1 MGTTYVSVAPKVS
14 KIGGVTPTQFIQA
27 PLQAKLSVAR
37 VFWLYGVAGSLV
49 YGGLEFFID
58 PGNTFLM
65 RIYSIGGFLYS
76 AYVIVGTYRCSV
88 NCSTE
93 AMARFVRISSII
105 SLILLPILTYFELSG
120 AFSSDLS
127 QLEQLNL

>member
-1 MGTTYVSVAPKVS
+1 M
-14 KIGGVTPTQFIQA
+14 TPTQFIQA

-49 YGGLEFFID
+49 YGCLEFFLD
-58 PGNTFLM
+58 PGNMFLM
-65 RIYSIGGFLYS
+65 RMYTIGGCLYS

-88 NCSTE
+88 NCSTKR
-93 AMARFVRISSII
+93 MARFVRVSSII
-105 SLILLPILTYFELSG
+105 SLILLPILAYFELSG

-127 QLEQLNL
+127 QLDQLNF

>member
-1 MGTTYVSVAPKVS
+1 M
-14 KIGGVTPTQFIQA
+14 QFIQA
-27 PLQAKLSVAR
+27 PLEAKLSVAR
-37 VFWLYGVAGSLV
+37 VFWLYGVTGSLL
-49 YGGLEFFID
+49 YGVVEFFID

-65 RIYSIGGFLYS
+65 RMYTLGGCLYS

-93 AMARFVRISSII
+93 RMARFVRVSSIV

-120 AFSSDLS
+120 AFSTNLS
-127 QLEQLNL
+127 QLEQLNF

>member
-1 MGTTYVSVAPKVS
+1 M
-14 KIGGVTPTQFIQA
+14 TPTQFIQA
-27 PLQAKLSVAR
+27 PLRAKLSVAR

-49 YGGLEFFID
+49 YGGLEFFIN

-65 RIYSIGGFLYS
+65 RIYIIGGCLYS

-93 AMARFVRISSII
+93 GMARFVRVSSII
-105 SLILLPILTYFELSG
+105 SLILLPILTYFELSS

-127 QLEQLNL
+127 QLEQLNF

>member
-1 MGTTYVSVAPKVS
+1 M
-14 KIGGVTPTQFIQA
+14 TPTQFIQA

-49 YGGLEFFID
+49 YGCLEFFLD
-58 PGNTFLM
+58 PDNAFLM
-65 RIYSIGGFLYS
+65 RLYTIGGCLYS

-93 AMARFVRISSII
+93 GMARLVRISSIV
-105 SLILLPILTYFELSG
+105 SLILLPILAYFELSG
-120 AFSSDLS
+120 VFSSDLS
-127 QLEQLNL
+127 QLEQLNF

>member
-1 MGTTYVSVAPKVS
+1 
-14 KIGGVTPTQFIQA
+14 VTFAQFIQA
-27 PLQAKLSVAR
+27 PLQAKLSVSR

-49 YGGLEFFID
+49 YGALEFLFD

-65 RIYSIGGFLYS
+65 RMYIIGGCLYS

-93 AMARFVRISSII
+93 GMARFVRISCVI
-105 SLILLPILTYFELSG
+105 SLILLPILTYLELSG
-120 AFSSDLS
+120 ALSSDLS
-127 QLEQLNL
+127 QLEQLNF